1 MLSWPHVSSLL
12 ASVQLALPGLRVP
25 PSSLAYRGAPN
36 LLTALLLGLSV
47 SPPMPGWQPV
57 TPPTSSENK
66 PALWLPAIRNHASG
80 VLSLCF
86 LHTSLPYLG
95 LLSIRGLMCRP
106 YRMQSCSALHTYTYA
121 CVRPYKQMCRLAYPP
136 VLSASKDKLHFR
148 VQRNP
153 SG

>member
-1 MLSWPHVSSLL
+1 MLSWPRVSSLL
-12 ASVQLALPGLRVP
+12 ASVQLAVPGLQAP

-57 TPPTSSENK
+57 TPHFLREQACTVASCHQK
-66 PALWLPAIRNHASG
+66 PRLS

-106 YRMQSCSALHTYTYA
+106 YRMHSCSALHTYTYA
-121 CVRPYKQMCRLAYPP
+121 CVHPYKQMCRLAYPP